1 MKHDNL
7 NEEELSSEGIEIKN
21 IVAKIDLSIDLDL
34 SYLNTQLPNS
44 TFEPEKYPSL
54 IFRPDNLPTVLITN
68 SGILLFTGGNSKK
81 SIYGAYQII
90 SRELESVGLPNTGDK
105 NEIKIQNIVSTL
117 DLGHNLNL
125 NFISVELGF
134 ENIEYEP
141 EQFPGLIYRI
151 DDGPVVLVFASG
163 KIVITG
169 GKSDRDIIDAASVVR
184 NKIQNN

>member
-1 MKHDNL
+1 MKSNNL

-21 IVAKIDLSIDLDL
+21 IVAKIDLSIELDL

-44 TFEPEKYPSL
+44 TYEPGKYPSL
-54 IFRPDNLPTVLITN
+54 IFRPDNLPTILITN
-68 SGILLFTGGNSKK
+68 SGILLFTGGDSKK
-81 SIYGAYQII
+81 AIYEAYQVI
-90 SRELESVGLPNTGDK
+90 SSELESVGLPNTGDK
-105 NEIKIQNIVSTL
+105 NEIKIQNVVSTL
-117 DLGHNLNL
+117 DLDRSLNL
-125 NFISVELGF
+125 NIISVELGL

-151 DDGPVVLVFASG
+151 TDGPVVLIFASG

-169 GKSDRDIIDAASVVR
+169 GKSNQDIINAASVVR